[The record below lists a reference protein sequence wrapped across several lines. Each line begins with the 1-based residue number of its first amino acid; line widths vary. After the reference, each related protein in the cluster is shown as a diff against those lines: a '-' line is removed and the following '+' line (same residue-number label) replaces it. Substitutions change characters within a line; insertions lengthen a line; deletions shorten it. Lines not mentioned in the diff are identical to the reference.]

1 MRPRPY
7 LQLGLAGQ
15 VLPAHVVTNS
25 RLQVD
30 PIVQPDPAR
39 PMKVT
44 LTRDGT
50 PANDVNVDLP
60 LPMSVRGG
68 ARYRHL
74 QGTREVFDVEVDLE
88 YETWSRV
95 NQFAVETHGLHAFF
109 LGQDIP
115 LNNIVLPKQWRD
127 TLAVK
132 VGGDWSVLPDRLALR
147 AGAFYETAA
156 ADPAYANVD
165 FPGGAMWGGSLGAS
179 VRFGGWEIA
188 AAYQARL
195 QRAVSVSEA
204 DARVYQQ
211 VPGSNCPAP
220 YTDPDF
226 CSSHYAGQ
234 PAPAVNAG
242 RYEAASHFVLLALSY
257 RFAPRRNDERH

>member
-1 MRPRPY
+1 V
-7 LQLGLAGQ
+7 A
-15 VLPAHVVTNS
+15 
-25 RLQVD
+25 
-30 PIVQPDPAR
+30 
-39 PMKVT
+39 
-44 LTRDGT
+44 LTRNGT

-68 ARYRHL
+68 ARYRSL

-115 LNNIVLPKQWRD
+115 LNDIVLPKQWRD

-179 VRFGGWEIA
+179 VRFGAWELA

-226 CSSHYAGQ
+226 CSAHYVGQ

-242 RYEAASHFVLLALSY
+242 RYEAASHYVLLALSY
-257 RFAPRRNDERH
+257 RFSPRRNDERH